1 MNSRFLLAAAHSG
14 AGKTTITLG
23 LLRALRN
30 KGYTVQPFKC
40 GPDYIDPIHHCTA
53 AGRDSFNLDR
63 FMMSDAHIK
72 NLYGRYGGAS
82 DIAIIEGVMGLFDG
96 ATKDEGSSAD
106 IARLLDLP
114 VVLILDAKAM
124 AYSAAAILYGLKN
137 FDTRLKIAGVIF
149 NFVDHAAHYRVLVEA
164 CGDVGIKPLGYL
176 PTNEDLRIPE
186 RQLGLDTASKETA
199 IAAAAGQIERYIDLE
214 TLLSLTQTP
223 TPPPQKI
230 TPQTFVRDLRF
241 HSETPQK
248 RILIAR
254 DEAFHFLYPEN
265 IRLLRQWGQ
274 ITYFSPV
281 HDQELPFRPDL
292 LYLPGGYPELYPR
305 QLSENKNMLRQISTY
320 AQANGRIIAECGG
333 MMYLGRSIVD
343 DKGKEWP
350 MAGVLDISTSMAHRG
365 LTIGYRTFR
374 LGNTTIKGHEFHFSQ
389 PIGTWTSKDVEITNA
404 RGEPAPTPF
413 FHSDNLLASYAHFY
427 WGENMDL
434 LNSGVCRQ

>member
-1 MNSRFLLAAAHSG
+1 MNSRFLISAPHSG
-14 AGKTTITLG
+14 SGKTILTLG
-23 LLRALRN
+23 LLRALRD

-40 GPDYIDPIHHCTA
+40 GPDYIDPIHHGMA

-63 FMMSDAHIK
+63 FMMSDTHIK
-72 NLYGRYGGAS
+72 NLYRQYGGAS

-137 FDTRLKIAGVIF
+137 FDTRLKIAGAIF
-149 NFVDHAAHYRVLVEA
+149 NFVDHAAHYRLLVEA
-164 CGDVGIKPLGYL
+164 CGDVGIRPLGYL
-176 PTNEDLRIPE
+176 PASKDLRIPE
-186 RQLGLDTASKETA
+186 RHLGLDTASNATA
-199 IAAAAGQIERYIDLE
+199 IAAAAAHIERYIDLD
-214 TLLSLTQTP
+214 TLLNGTKTP
-223 TPPPQKI
+223 ALPPPA
-230 TPQTFVRDLRF
+230 TTDAP
-241 HSETPQK
+241 TPQK

-265 IRLLRQWGQ
+265 IRRLQQWGQ

-281 HDQELPFRPDL
+281 HDQEMPFQPDL
-292 LYLPGGYPELYPR
+292 LYLPGGYPELYPQ
-305 QLSENKNMLRQISTY
+305 QLSENKNMLRQIGTY
-320 AQANGRIIAECGG
+320 ARADGRIIAECGG

-343 DKGKEWP
+343 DKGTHWP
-350 MAGVLDISTSMAHRG
+350 MAGVLDISTSMAHQK

-374 LGNTTIKGHEFHFSQ
+374 LRNTTIKGHEFHFSQ
-389 PIGTWTSKDVEITNA
+389 PIGARASEDVEITNA

-413 FHSDNLLASYAHFY
+413 FHNDNLLASYAHFY